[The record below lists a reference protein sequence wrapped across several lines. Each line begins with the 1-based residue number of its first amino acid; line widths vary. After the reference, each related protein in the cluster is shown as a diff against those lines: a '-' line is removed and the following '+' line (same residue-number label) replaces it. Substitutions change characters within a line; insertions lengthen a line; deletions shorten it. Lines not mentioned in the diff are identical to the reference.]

1 MTLRTE
7 WVLECLCG
15 HRGEIT
21 RAENDSS
28 FSKQY
33 ESYSLHGFA
42 GTPYYLEGFASIAEA
57 IAFMRPQCPNCSAIQ
72 TAENVVA

>member
-7 WVLECLCG
+7 WVLECSCG
-15 HRGEIT
+15 HRGGVT

-33 ESYSLHGFA
+33 ESYSLQSFA
-42 GTPYYLEGFASIAEA
+42 GTSYYIEGFASIAEA
-57 IAFMRPQCPNCSAIQ
+57 IAFMRPECPECSAIQ
-72 TAENVVA
+72 TADNVVG